1 MTNTNRNVVEIKINN
16 QLYKIACDKG
26 KEDYIKNLSFM
37 INSEVENLVSTLGQI
52 GDARLL
58 LMTCLII
65 ADKLEGD
72 NKDKE
77 QEDYNSYT
85 DVIKKI
91 TQRIELV
98 ADKIV

>member
-85 DVIKKI
+85 DIIKKI
-91 TQRIELV
+91 SQRIELV

>member
-1 MTNTNRNVVEIKINN
+1 MANTNRNVVEIKINN
-16 QLYKIACDKG
+16 QLYKSACDKG

-37 INSEVENLVSTLGQI
+37 INNEVENLVSTLGQI

>member
-1 MTNTNRNVVEIKINN
+1 MINN
-16 QLYKIACDKG
+16 
-26 KEDYIKNLSFM
+26 
-37 INSEVENLVSTLGQI
+37 EVENLVSTLGQI

>member
-1 MTNTNRNVVEIKINN
+1 MINN
-16 QLYKIACDKG
+16 
-26 KEDYIKNLSFM
+26 
-37 INSEVENLVSTLGQI
+37 EVENLVSTLGQI

-85 DVIKKI
+85 DVKKKLLK
-91 TQRIELV
+91 E
-98 ADKIV
+98 